1 MRDLRNYKQD
11 LINYQND
18 RGAYVTYQMM
28 FYGGLIGVSLT
39 LPLVIFLFIRLRI
52 IEVFEDITGLRVRK
66 KTREQMDLYH
76 LQTSGSLRQ
85 TSESIRIRKQYTTGT
100 NTSQSASLKPIAV
113 EYAQAQTAAS
123 AQAKS
128 SLISGEGHRVKSPKE
143 PDETA
148 YLNEFDETELLEET
162 GETNSSQLETNDE
175 TALLSNEDHDETAL
189 LEDEIDETAIL
200 DEEID
205 ETTWLN
211 GETDETMLLE
221 DADETTLLTDD
232 ETVLLD
238 ETEDD
243 FILQKNIII
252 VHSNHIIGKERE
264 HGRDDFKV

>member
-1 MRDLRNYKQD
+1 MRGLRNYKQD

-85 TSESIRIRKQYTTGT
+85 TSESIRVRKQYTTGT

-113 EYAQAQTAAS
+113 EYVQAQTAAS

-162 GETNSSQLETNDE
+162 RETNSSQLETNDE

-200 DEEID
+200 DEEI
-205 ETTWLN
+205 
-211 GETDETMLLE
+211 DETMLLE

>member
-85 TSESIRIRKQYTTGT
+85 TSESIRVRKQYTTGT

-113 EYAQAQTAAS
+113 EYVQAQTAAS
-123 AQAKS
+123 DANQIKS
-128 SLISGEGHRVKSPKE
+128 SPISVGGHRVKSPKE

-243 FILQKNIII
+243 FILKKNIII
-252 VHSNHIIGKERE
+252 VHSNHIIGKERR
-264 HGRDDFKV
+264 HG